1 MGLHPGRSPVGILQ
15 ILVNHLTRMQP
26 GYFCVAGVDVN
37 TPRHIR
43 PILRRGRL
51 TVDLLSTGGGPFD
64 VGSVVDLGPATYA
77 GRAPELEDHRFD
89 PSSTRWLFDDDPDD
103 YWNALEAVARESL
116 AEIFGSALELWDESG
131 TVDVGEGRA
140 SLGCLKPEKQPWLY
154 VDHRGTVRMV
164 LDYLMPSVDL
174 SVNDLRLYERDGRTP
189 RRDLVASVEKRLKS
203 GVEAILSVGLTR
215 PWQKWGDTA
224 ERHWLQV
231 NNIHL
236 KDNPLWQ
243 LREDRRTGQAAEGSA
258 SGVARRR
265 AR

>member
-1 MGLHPGRSPVGILQ
+1 
-15 ILVNHLTRMQP
+15 
-26 GYFCVAGVDVN
+26 
-37 TPRHIR
+37 
-43 PILRRGRL
+43 
-51 TVDLLSTGGGPFD
+51 
-64 VGSVVDLGPATYA
+64 
-77 GRAPELEDHRFD
+77 
-89 PSSTRWLFDDDPDD
+89 
-103 YWNALEAVARESL
+103 
-116 AEIFGSALELWDESG
+116 
-131 TVDVGEGRA
+131 VDVGEGRA

-189 RRDLVASVEKRLKS
+189 RQDLVASVEKRLKS